1 VRAGEGTAGDGAAG
15 TRWRWLHLGAVAVV
29 GLAASSVCALCVSST
44 QTAGARRLL
53 GAWWTWTAAAAPWQ
67 REPRSFVAGGL
78 VVSLSV
84 LVLSCAWLTG
94 TLLLVR
100 DRVSGPW
107 AAGVAAL
114 WAAPFALLP
123 PALSQDAYAYLAQ
136 GAVAGSAGGSPYRPP
151 AVVLHAASP
160 LLQAVD
166 PLYRAKSAPYG
177 PLALRLFE
185 ACLGLANGQGA
196 VALIWLRGLVVLS
209 IAVCAVCA
217 YHLAHAEHRWVAV
230 WLVTGS
236 PLVALHLVGGLH
248 VDAFLAALVAL
259 ALLLHAKGFTA
270 CAAAMSVAAAEIKVT
285 ALVVLAGLLLSSW
298 TRAGW
303 RVLGRDVTAALSAG
317 ALLTW
322 LLQPAPFGW
331 LEGLPATL
339 TVWNPISLPS
349 VVGMAW
355 AEVSGT
361 SPVASQGL
369 LRGVFLG
376 VGLLFVAIACC
387 THRGRATTATVGLLL
402 ATVTLTGPVIW
413 PWYFVPG
420 AMCLFMAGRWG
431 AVAGTALS
439 IGAALSGLPM
449 PTVQM
454 QRVSV
459 VSALSV
465 LAVCVLVLL
474 RRMRSDQ
481 KSSPGP
487 SLTVS

>member
-1 VRAGEGTAGDGAAG
+1 MRAGSGTAGEGAAG
-15 TRWRWLHLGAVAVV
+15 TRWRRLHVGAVALV

-53 GAWWTWTAAAAPWQ
+53 GSWWTWTEAAAPWQ

-78 VVSLSV
+78 VVSVSV

-94 TLLLVR
+94 TLLLMR
-100 DRVSGPW
+100 DRLSGPW

-114 WAAPFALLP
+114 FAAPFALLP

-151 AVVLHAASP
+151 SVVLHAASP

-166 PLYRAKSAPYG
+166 PLYRARSAPYG

-185 ACLGLANGQGA
+185 ACLHLAGGQG
-196 VALIWLRGLVVLS
+196 VIALIWLRGLVVLS
-209 IAVCAVCA
+209 VAICAVCA
-217 YHLAHAEHRWVAV
+217 YHLADVEHRWVAV
-230 WLVTGS
+230 WLVAGS

-248 VDAFLAALVAL
+248 VDAFLAALVAV

-270 CAAAMSVAAAEIKVT
+270 CGAALSVAAAEVKVT
-285 ALVVLAGLLLSSW
+285 ALVVLAGLLLNSW

-303 RVLGRDVTAALSAG
+303 RVLGRDLAAALSAG
-317 ALLTW
+317 LLLTG

-331 LEGLPATL
+331 IAGLPATL

-361 SPVASQGL
+361 SPLASQGL
-369 LRGVFLG
+369 LRAVFL
-376 VGLLFVAIACC
+376 VMGLLLAAVACF
-387 THRGRATTATVGLLL
+387 THRGRAPAATVGLLL

-431 AVAGTALS
+431 VVVGTALS
-439 IGAALSGLPM
+439 VGAALSGLPM

-465 LAVCVLVLL
+465 LAVCVAVLL
-474 RRMRSDQ
+474 RWMRSDR
-481 KSSPGP
+481 KSSPRP
-487 SLTVS
+487 SLTA